1 MYTLNGDRELMAT
14 IQSKI
19 SRGHKYWYIVES
31 RRVNGKPRPIVLE
44 YLGKPDALLKR
55 LQGLT
60 EGLRL
65 KSYSHGA
72 IAALLDV
79 AHKLDISSL
88 INQYVKSPRS
98 YMAEKP
104 IRNNLTVGITLLLGA
119 IGRVCMP
126 TSKRGWS
133 TWAKTTTLTYLLR
146 CSLSKIDSQHFW
158 DLMDALPI
166 EAIPKIE
173 KELLER
179 IIKIYGLESD
189 TLFFDTTNFFTYID
203 TTNLRCT
210 IAQRG
215 QNKQKRYDLRQV
227 GLAMVVT
234 REDMIPLFHLTYQG
248 NINDTKVFR
257 TVIKEIK
264 NRLKALGLDVEKH
277 TLIFDRGNN
286 SKKNM
291 AIVRDLHLHY
301 VGALTPY
308 NHKKLI
314 DEAIDNFEELDVS
327 GNVIQVYRDKREIW
341 QEERTVVVFISEKLK
356 AGQIRGIYQSL
367 EKKQKQLREL
377 QESLSNPRAKKRN
390 QEELENKITNLL
402 KGQFLKNLIDW
413 SVSEISEG
421 KFQLE
426 FSINRGKLN
435 EIEDKL
441 GFRIIMT
448 DRHHWSTVDIIKA
461 YYGQSFIEHTFK
473 NLKNP
478 YHLALNPQFH
488 WTDQKIIVHYFT
500 CVLGYQLSAIVWR
513 QAKIGARFRGALDTL
528 LDMLNN
534 IRLGTI
540 LEESKTRGRVKATY
554 KLEEMSD
561 EEDAIME
568 ALAIKDFHNNRP
580 KFKGVGVY
588 TSDPGN
594 Q

>member
-1 MYTLNGDRELMAT
+1 MAT
-14 IQSKI
+14 IQSKK

-44 YLGKPDALLKR
+44 YLGKPDDLLKR

-72 IAALLDV
+72 IAALLNV
-79 AHKLDISSL
+79 AHELDICSL

-119 IGRVCMP
+119 IGRVCKP

-133 TWAKTTTLTYLLR
+133 NWAKTTTLEYLLR
-146 CSLSKIDSQHFW
+146 CSFSKIDSQHYW

-166 EAIPKIE
+166 EAIPGIE
-173 KELLER
+173 KELLENV
-179 IIKIYGLESD
+179 IKAYGLESD

-203 TTNLRCT
+203 TMNFRCT

-215 QNKQKRYDLRQV
+215 RNKQKRYDLRQV

-248 NINDTKVFR
+248 NMNDTKVFR

-264 NRLKALGLDVEKH
+264 NRLKELGLDVEKH

-291 AIVRDLHLHY
+291 AIVRDLQLHY

-314 DEAIDNFEELDVS
+314 DEAIDNFEELDVG

-367 EKKQKQLREL
+367 GKKQKQLREL

-390 QEELENKITNLL
+390 KEELENKITNLL

-426 FSINRGKLN
+426 FSINKEKLN

-478 YHLALNPQFH
+478 YHLALKPQFH
-488 WTDQKIIVHYFT
+488 WTDQKIIVHYFG

-513 QAKIGARFRGALDTL
+513 QAKLGTRFTGTLDTL

-561 EEDAIME
+561 EENVIME

>member
-1 MYTLNGDRELMAT
+1 MAT
-14 IQSKI
+14 IQSKK

-133 TWAKTTTLTYLLR
+133 NWAKTTTLTYLLR

-234 REDMIPLFHLTYQG
+234 REDMIPVFHHTYQG
-248 NINDTKVFR
+248 NMNDTKVFR
-257 TVIKEIK
+257 AAITEIK
-264 NRLKALGLDVEKH
+264 NRLKELGLDVEKH

-291 AIVRDLHLHY
+291 AIVRNLQLHY

-314 DEAIDNFEELDVS
+314 DEAIDNFEELDIDNRIV
-327 GNVIQVYRDKREIW
+327 QVYRDKRKIW

-356 AGQIRGIYQSL
+356 AGQIKGIYQSL
-367 EKKQKQLREL
+367 KKKQKQLGEL
-377 QESLSNPRAKKRN
+377 QESLANPRAKKRN
-390 QEELENKITNLL
+390 KKELENKITDLV
-402 KGQFLKNLIDW
+402 KGQFLNNLIDW

-421 KFQLE
+421 KFQLD
-426 FSINRGKLN
+426 FSINQKKLN

-448 DRHHWSTVDIIKA
+448 DRHHWSTADIIKA

-478 YHLALNPQFH
+478 YHLALKPQFH
-488 WTDQKIIVHYFT
+488 WTDQKIIVHYFG

-513 QAKIGARFRGALDTL
+513 QAKLEARYTGALDTL
-528 LDMLNN
+528 LDILNN

-540 LEESKTRGRVKATY
+540 LEESKTRGRVKAIY

-561 EEDAIME
+561 EENVIME
-568 ALAIKDFHNNRP
+568 ALEIKDFHNNRP

-588 TSDPGN
+588 KSDSVN
-594 Q
+594 R

>member
-1 MYTLNGDRELMAT
+1 MAT
-14 IQSKI
+14 IQSKK

-44 YLGKPDALLKR
+44 YLGKPDDLLKR

-79 AHKLDISSL
+79 AHKLDICPL

-98 YMAEKP
+98 YMAERP
-104 IRNNLTVGITLLLGA
+104 IRNNLTVGMTLLLAA

-133 TWAKTTTLTYLLR
+133 NWAKTTTLTYLLR
-146 CSLSKIDSQHFW
+146 CSLSKMDSQHFW

-203 TTNLRCT
+203 TTNLRCA

-215 QNKQKRYDLRQV
+215 KNKQKRYDLRQV

-248 NINDTKVFR
+248 NMNDTKVFR

-264 NRLKALGLDVEKH
+264 NRLKELGLDVEKH

-291 AIVRDLHLHY
+291 AIVRDLQLHY

-314 DEAIDNFEELDVS
+314 DEAIDNFEELDVG

-390 QEELENKITNLL
+390 KEELENKITNLV
-402 KGQFLKNLIDW
+402 KGQFLNNLIDW
-413 SVSEISEG
+413 SLSEISEG
-421 KFQLE
+421 KFQLQ
-426 FSINRGKLN
+426 FSINQKRLN

-448 DRHHWSTVDIIKA
+448 DRHHWSTADIIKA
-461 YYGQSFIEHTFK
+461 YYGQSFVEHTFK

-488 WTDQKIIVHYFT
+488 WTDQKIIVHYFG

-513 QAKIGARFRGALDTL
+513 QAKIGTQFRGALDTL

-540 LEESKTRGRVKATY
+540 LEESKTRGRIKATY

-561 EEDAIME
+561 EEDTIME

-594 Q
+594 R